1 MRKRFQLINV
11 DVDILQKTVVR
22 CPWIDKAWNTTNSP
36 KPVERFTKTS
46 LFDSTTSC
54 KASSWCLLS
63 LSNPKTSHSFLNAS
77 SAIFSHAFARDPR
90 KNSRVTSSNMQGEL
104 TSDVTEIF
112 LGSVSKTV
120 RRFFSAGEKTISGN
134 FCRHYLSARAFVFF
148 GSSLQYK
155 GMAYPGYGYG
165 GVSKELVRCL
175 LCRTNQSLESG
186 LHK

>member
-11 DVDILQKTVVR
+11 DVVILQKTVVR
-22 CPWIDKAWNTTNSP
+22 CPWIDKAWNTLRNQLKDSQ
-36 KPVERFTKTS
+36 KHRS
-46 LFDSTTSC
+46 LIQQQVARLPLDACWVFQTRKLPILSSTHLPPYFPTRCARSTQ
-54 KASSWCLLS
+54 KLAGY
-63 LSNPKTSHSFLNAS
+63 FLEYARWIN
-77 SAIFSHAFARDPR
+77 IWRHGNFSR
-90 KNSRVTSSNMQGEL
+90 
-104 TSDVTEIF
+104 
-112 LGSVSKTV
+112 LG
-120 RRFFSAGEKTISGN
+120 FEDGEKTISGN